1 MNNYLNEF
9 SYLLSIISLVTLW
22 LIGNKNKA
30 GFILGLLNQVLW
42 VWYALMLKQYGLLV
56 GVIAY
61 AVIYIRNLIK
71 WNKDE
76 KDGDY

>member
-42 VWYALMLKQYGLLV
+42 IWYALMLKQYGLLV

-61 AVIYIRNLIK
+61 AAIYIRNLIK
-71 WNKDE
+71 LNKDE